1 MNVAAVF
8 GKLKSCLGC
17 FRLLEV
23 SDNMA
28 LLHLFY
34 RKIQENFEE
43 IGI

>member
-8 GKLKSCLGC
+8 GRLKSCLGC
-17 FRLLEV
+17 FYLLEV

-28 LLHLFY
+28 LLHLY

-43 IGI
+43 LGA